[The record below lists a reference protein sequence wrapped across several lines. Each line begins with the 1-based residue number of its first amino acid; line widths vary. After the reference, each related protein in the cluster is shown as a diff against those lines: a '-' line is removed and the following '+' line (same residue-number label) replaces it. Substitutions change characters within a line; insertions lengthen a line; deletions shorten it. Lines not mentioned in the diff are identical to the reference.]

1 MQSQDVTEYAFALGA
16 LAHYASDMTGHPAV
30 NHAVAMLYPKL
41 RSKFGDSVRFAQG
54 KGAHLK
60 TEFAFDV
67 AQVAKGRYA
76 SEQYH
81 DFIGFKVSKPLLERA
96 FPIVYGLDVKDVLA
110 NQDLAIGSY
119 RFSVSTLIPKMTK
132 VALAAHKKE
141 LMQDTQNF
149 EEQKFLYRLSR
160 ADYGKEWGTDYRK
173 PGFGTVVLA
182 AILRYLP
189 KIGPLKALAFRP
201 PTPQTEALYFK
212 SLNNTVDQYRTFLND
227 VATGSLQLRNRD
239 LDTGEDTRAAEYS
252 LTDDAYAKLVSKLEK
267 RKFDLMTPALRDDIV
282 RFYGDLS
289 SPIATKKDKSRWRA
303 LLSALN
309 QIKSARPTP
318 TLASNPVE

>member
-1 MQSQDVTEYAFALGA
+1 
-16 LAHYASDMTGHPAV
+16 
-30 NHAVAMLYPKL
+30 
-41 RSKFGDSVRFAQG
+41 
-54 KGAHLK
+54 
-60 TEFAFDV
+60 
-67 AQVAKGRYA
+67 
-76 SEQYH
+76 
-81 DFIGFKVSKPLLERA
+81 
-96 FPIVYGLDVKDVLA
+96 
-110 NQDLAIGSY
+110 
-119 RFSVSTLIPKMTK
+119 
-132 VALAAHKKE
+132 
-141 LMQDTQNF
+141 MQDTKNF
-149 EEQKFLYRLSR
+149 EKQKFLYQLSR
-160 ADYGKEWGTDYRK
+160 ADYEKEWGKDYRK

-212 SLNNTVDQYRTFLND
+212 SLNTTVDQYRTFLND
-227 VATGSLQLRNRD
+227 VATGSLRLRNRD
-239 LDTGEDTRAAEYS
+239 LDTGQDTRAAEYS

-318 TLASNPVE
+318 TVASNPVE